1 MSQPSK
7 PKGRRSAQKSKDA
20 IRRFLKLKGP
30 QGAALLASELG
41 VSSMAVRQHLYQMEE
56 QGLVSASA
64 EPTGVGRPSKV
75 WGLTAKADA
84 MFADAH
90 ADLTVDLMGSLTD
103 TFGEAGLEKL
113 LASRADQQIA
123 AYKKRVGKGSTPK
136 EKLEILA
143 QIRTEEGYMADV
155 SETIEGLFL
164 IENHCPICRAA
175 TACTLL
181 CAKELDVFDAVLG
194 PEVRVERSEHI
205 LEGAR
210 RCVYAIK
217 GI

>member
-1 MSQPSK
+1 M
-7 PKGRRSAQKSKDA
+7 
-20 IRRFLKLKGP
+20 KGP
-30 QGAALLASELG
+30 QEAALLASELG

-56 QGLVSASA
+56 QGLVTASS

-75 WGLTAKADA
+75 WGLTPRADA

-113 LASRADQQIA
+113 LASRAEQQIQ
-123 AYKKRVGKGSTPK
+123 AYQKRVGKGQTLK

-181 CAKELDVFDAVLG
+181 CAKELDIFDVVLG
-194 PEVRVERSEHI
+194 PDVSIERSEHI

-210 RCVYAIK
+210 RCVYVVK
-217 GI
+217 EV